1 MQQLI
6 TKPHAKV
13 QDKMMWGV
21 VHPKHNKVKAAMAR
35 HPRMVCENYI
45 DSGLPWENSTATIP
59 QTHLG
64 CRGNGAP
71 SSRRVPTQ
79 SGTQPAAPDVTARTQ
94 CSEKDGVP
102 PAYVYKCMPLHSVR
116 FMNFDLSA
124 NNRMHD
130 NDFMPDLLTDDGV
143 STGYETISC
152 MVMQLT
158 AISWMTAT
166 CWVNLI
172 AKMGVD

>member
-13 QDKMMWGV
+13 QDKTMWGV
-21 VHPKHNKVKAAMAR
+21 VHTKHNKVKAAMAR
-35 HPRMVCENYI
+35 HPRMVCENYT

-64 CRGNGAP
+64 CRGKGAP
-71 SSRRVPTQ
+71 SSRRAPTQ

-102 PAYVYKCMPLHSVR
+102 PAYVYKCMQLHSVR

-124 NNRMHD
+124 NNRMHV
-130 NDFMPDLLTDDGV
+130 NNFIPDLLTDDGV

-158 AISWMTAT
+158 AISGMTAT